1 LRFPTA
7 ALFLVIAGFM
17 FLAFFGVGSLLL
29 SEMEEALEANDDNLD
44 GQFNYEVDIIITA
57 FGVIAAIMLVMA
69 VVVFIV
75 DSLSDEP
82 EYFYRR

>member
-1 LRFPTA
+1 LRFPIA

-29 SEMEEALEANDDNLD
+29 TETADALDPLDDDLD
-44 GQFNYEVDIIITA
+44 IGYHDIITKLPTA
-57 FGVIAAIMLVMA
+57 FGIIGAILLVLA

-82 EYFYRR
+82 EMYWRR